1 MKNKSYLNR
10 LHCKQS
16 GRFIAV
22 PNAVINDFAVWCRQ
36 RGVSA
41 IKVHRYCDHLRR
53 LRPRFRWRQ
62 KANLLDLT
70 VDDLDDIQRFCRLRS
85 PSLARGIAVFRLFLQ
100 STDRLAPSEP
110 VRVVKPRSYRRYRRV
125 PIFGPIVDDF
135 VKWSIGRKSSP
146 STIRMHLQVLGC
158 LAPRFIL
165 LGKRTCRDFDH
176 DDFRRA

>member
-22 PNAVINDFAVWCRQ
+22 PNAVINDFVDWCRQ

-70 VDDLDDIQRFCRLRS
+70 VD
-85 PSLARGIAVFRLFLQ
+85 GI
-100 STDRLAPSEP
+100 
-110 VRVVKPRSYRRYRRV
+110 
-125 PIFGPIVDDF
+125 
-135 VKWSIGRKSSP
+135 
-146 STIRMHLQVLGC
+146 
-158 LAPRFIL
+158 PRFQGYMAL
-165 LGKRTCRDFDH
+165 NANQKRVFQVTTTPQEG
-176 DDFRRA
+176 

>member
-22 PNAVINDFAVWCRQ
+22 PNAVINDFVVWCRQ

-70 VDDLDDIQRFCRLRS
+70 VDDLDDIQRFCCLRS

-158 LAPRFIL
+158 LAPRFCL
-165 LGKRTCRDFDH
+165 LYTSRCV
-176 DDFRRA
+176 